1 MKRRINLFLTALCG
15 SILCSLLGPN
25 LAGLSA
31 ASLQSEQDAE
41 FARIFASNAQVKQL
55 ADNLRFSEGPVWIGG
70 ASGFLVFS
78 DIPANKLMKWSPVTG
93 LSVFRETSNNANGN
107 ILELQNRLLTAE
119 HGARRLSLTKKDGTV
134 ITVVDNYQGKK
145 LNSPN
150 DVVVKSDGSIWFT
163 DPDYGL
169 RNRPREQEGNY
180 VYRFDPLTREL
191 TAVAKDFVKP
201 NGLCFS
207 PDETKLYIADSGN
220 PRHIRVFEV
229 AADRLTGGQ
238 VFVKLDQGGPDG
250 IRCDVEGRIWSSSG
264 DGVQVFTPEG
274 ALIARVILPKG
285 GANLAFGGADGQTL
299 FITARN
305 FLFSV
310 KTLTTDAYFRH

>member
-15 SILCSLLGPN
+15 SILCGLLGPN

-41 FARIFASNAQVKQL
+41 FARIFASNAEVKQL
-55 ADNLRFSEGPVWIGG
+55 ADNLRFSEGPVWVGG

-107 ILELQNRLLTAE
+107 ILDLQNRLLTAE

-134 ITVVDNYQGKK
+134 ITVVDNFQGKK

-229 AADRLTGGQ
+229 AGDRLTGGQ

-310 KTLTTDAYFRH
+310 KTLTTDAYFRR